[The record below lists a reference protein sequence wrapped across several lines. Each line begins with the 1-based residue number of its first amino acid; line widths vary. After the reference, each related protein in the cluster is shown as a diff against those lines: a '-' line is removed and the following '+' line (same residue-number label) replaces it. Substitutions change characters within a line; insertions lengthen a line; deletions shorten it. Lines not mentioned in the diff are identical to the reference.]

1 MLVLFLFTSL
11 ALKIFLNERPF
22 EPRERD
28 YAVVPSFYVFAIWLG
43 LGVYALFDEVKR
55 FLSPKIA
62 AVTVLTLSLFAA
74 PVLMATQNW
83 DDHNRSGR
91 NTAWVMA
98 KAYLDSC
105 EPNAILFTIGD
116 NDTFPLWYMQEIENY
131 RTDVRIV
138 NTQLVNTDWYIDQMK
153 AKAHNSEPL
162 PITFTHNQYVGNK
175 RDYVLIEELTKDT
188 LDIKEYMDFIKLD
201 DPRSTRTLRNGH
213 VINIAPSRNIEIP
226 VNKQNVLKNG
236 LVNEKLADSIVD
248 KIVINI
254 KDQALMKNR
263 LMMLDIIANNNWER
277 PIHFTGGSF
286 GDDDYIW
293 MKDYL
298 QLNGL
303 VYQLVPIKTPYDKS
317 SSVLDMGSIDTDKM
331 YKTVMSWDLGSN
343 GNPNIYHDPETR
355 RQVINYRTNLAR
367 LTEKLL
373 EEGKKA
379 EAKNVIDLAVS
390 KFPVEKFGFYT
401 LVDPFVNGYYKIGE
415 QDKARTLAES
425 LIKKQIEVL
434 NYYKDATK
442 NFQNENYYEIAQNL
456 EIFRTFLITMQENAD
471 EEYYEKYRKVFNDWN
486 TIYERFGRDME

>member
-1 MLVLFLFTSL
+1 ML
-11 ALKIFLNERPF
+11 
-22 EPRERD
+22 
-28 YAVVPSFYVFAIWLG
+28 
-43 LGVYALFDEVKR
+43 
-55 FLSPKIA
+55 
-62 AVTVLTLSLFAA
+62 
-74 PVLMATQNW
+74 
-83 DDHNRSGR
+83 
-91 NTAWVMA
+91 
-98 KAYLDSC
+98 
-105 EPNAILFTIGD
+105 
-116 NDTFPLWYMQEIENY
+116 
-131 RTDVRIV
+131 
-138 NTQLVNTDWYIDQMK
+138 
-153 AKAHNSEPL
+153 
-162 PITFTHNQYVGNK
+162 
-175 RDYVLIEELTKDT
+175 
-188 LDIKEYMDFIKLD
+188 
-201 DPRSTRTLRNGH
+201 
-213 VINIAPSRNIEIP
+213 
-226 VNKQNVLKNG
+226 
-236 LVNEKLADSIVD
+236 
-248 KIVINI
+248 
-254 KDQALMKNR
+254 
-263 LMMLDIIANNNWER
+263 NNWER